1 MRKLLPILIIISSL
15 AIAPVPAAEMAIE
28 VIPLQHRMVDDVIS
42 IIKPLVAEGGT
53 VTGMNNQLIVK
64 TTPANLAKIKQI
76 LKSIDHAPRR
86 LMISVKQ
93 DIDSNINLDES
104 GLSGTYASGDASVSA
119 SDSGSTGGLVIEGKD
134 DDGNVIRYRKLHT
147 RSRIEDKNT
156 FRVQT
161 LEGDPAYIAT
171 GQSVP
176 VANTTTYVTPG
187 GVLVQDGIEYRDVT
201 SGFYVL
207 PRLNGDQ
214 VILLVSPQMARI
226 HPQQGAVFD
235 IQNVETTVSGR
246 LGEWIRIGGATQHFN
261 DDRSRDLVST
271 RRRGQEQRTVLIR
284 VDEIK

>member
-1 MRKLLPILIIISSL
+1 VRKLLPILIVISSL
-15 AIAPVPAAEMAIE
+15 AIAPVPAAEMVIE
-28 VIPLQHRMVDDVIS
+28 VIPLQHRVVDDVIS

-76 LKSIDHAPRR
+76 LESIDHAPRR

-104 GLSGTYASGDASVSA
+104 GLSGTYASGDTSVSA

-187 GVLVQDGIEYRDVT
+187 GVVVQDAIEYRDVT

-214 VILLVSPQMARI
+214 VTLLVSPQMARI
-226 HPQQGAVFD
+226 HPRQGAVFD
-235 IQNVETTVSGR
+235 IQNVETTASGR